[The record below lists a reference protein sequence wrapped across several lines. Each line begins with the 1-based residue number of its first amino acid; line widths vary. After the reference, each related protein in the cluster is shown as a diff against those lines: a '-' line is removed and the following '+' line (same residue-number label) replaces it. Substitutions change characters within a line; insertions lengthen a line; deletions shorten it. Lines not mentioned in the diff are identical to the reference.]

1 MGNQQQNFNNQII
14 NEYLSGESA
23 NKLSKKYN
31 KNISSIMYL
40 LRKSNVPIRSIG
52 DNVIKSKYDKNK
64 IIFTSFFKEFLTGS
78 LMGDG
83 SLRIHKKGR
92 NPYYTHTD
100 KNREAILYFKQ
111 IFEKEGIKTSK
122 IWINKHSKCYCFQ
135 TEARKGFL
143 EFYNLFYPNTSKKE
157 LPNINLTPTILL
169 FWYMG
174 DGSIKKQKGTLN
186 NACQISNK
194 FGNSF
199 ILNQLKSLFNNNS
212 NYYKEKNRQV
222 GLFYIPHKG
231 FIKLIDY
238 IGECPIECYKY
249 KWIIRRCSETIIEE
263 S

>member
-1 MGNQQQNFNNQII
+1 MVGI
-14 NEYLSGESA
+14 Y
-23 NKLSKKYN
+23 
-31 KNISSIMYL
+31 
-40 LRKSNVPIRSIG
+40 R
-52 DNVIKSKYDKNK
+52 NVILQD
-64 IIFTSFFKEFLTGS
+64 FRL
-78 LMGDG
+78 
-83 SLRIHKKGR
+83 
-92 NPYYTHTD
+92 HT
-100 KNREAILYFKQ
+100 A
-111 IFEKEGIKTSK
+111 
-122 IWINKHSKCYCFQ
+122 KCYCFQ
-135 TEARKGFL
+135 TEARKEFL

-169 FWYMG
+169 FWYIG